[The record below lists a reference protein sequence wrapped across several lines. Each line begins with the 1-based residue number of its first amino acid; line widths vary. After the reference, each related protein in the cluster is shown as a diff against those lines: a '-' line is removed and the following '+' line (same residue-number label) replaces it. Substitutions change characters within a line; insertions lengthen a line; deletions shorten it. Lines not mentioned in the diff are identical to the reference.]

1 MIERRQADTV
11 VTRRAVHGS
20 DGLAERD
27 WAMTIGHELVHAEGG
42 ATLDVVDPSSGQVIT
57 QIPAA
62 SERDVDRAVAAA
74 RRAYL
79 EWRTLPLAERTQFV
93 WQLAD
98 AVEAHAEELAWLDT
112 IDNGSPIKVMRSDA
126 PLAVAQLRH
135 MAGLAPTLRGA
146 VIATPERSS
155 LDYTVHDPF
164 GVVARIV
171 PFNHPLM
178 FAASKLGAPLIAG
191 NTVVLKPS
199 QHTSLSALRL
209 GELCAQTLP
218 PGVVNVL
225 SGRGSTIGDH
235 LVRHADVPRIAFT
248 GSVEVG
254 LRIQR
259 EAARQ
264 RVKVVTLELGGKN
277 PIIVFPDS
285 PREKAVEGVLRGMNF
300 SWQGQSCGSTSRLYV
315 QRSIFEDFV
324 AELGSRMDALTVG
337 DPRLATSDVG
347 AIVSRDQ
354 HRSVVGYIRRGLA
367 QADVRVVAGGLP
379 EDADDPRYGFYIRP
393 TLFAYDA
400 DSEFALAREEIF
412 GPVLV
417 ASPFD
422 TEEQVVASANE
433 LPFGLTA
440 SVWTEDLGRA
450 MRLTRDIESGYVWVN
465 WSSSHIPGAPFGG
478 IKDSGVGREEGI
490 EEIYSYTQSKNVYIR
505 FGT

>member
-1 MIERRQADTV
+1 MIEQREADTAML
-11 VTRRAVHGS
+11 RREVSAPDS
-20 DGLAERD
+20 LAERD
-27 WAMTIGHELVHAEGG
+27 WTMTIGHEPAHAEDG
-42 ATLDVVDPSSGQVIT
+42 ATLDVVDPSSGRVIT

-62 SERDVDRAVAAA
+62 AERDTDRAVTAA

-79 EWRTLPLAERTQFV
+79 EWRTLPLAERAEFV
-93 WQLAD
+93 WRLAD
-98 AVEAHAEELAWLDT
+98 AIQAHAEELAWLDT

-135 MAGLAPTLRGA
+135 MAGLAPMLRGA

-155 LDYTVHDPF
+155 MDYTVPDPY

-285 PREKAVEGVLRGMNF
+285 QREKAIEGVLRGMNF

-315 QRSIFEDFV
+315 HRSIFEDFV

-354 HRSVVGYIRRGLA
+354 YRSVVGYIRQGLA
-367 QADVRVVAGGLP
+367 QPGARVVAGGLP
-379 EDADDPRYGFYIRP
+379 QDADDPRDGFYIRP

-450 MRLTRDIESGYVWVN
+450 MRLSRDIESGYVWVN

-490 EEIYSYTQSKNVYIR
+490 EEIYSYTQSKNVYVR